1 MYIKQKARVFFMW
14 YSFYNRFNAFII
26 KMALGIYLFGKPLV
40 TLMVKCRMMPTQP
53 KLTRFNQNV
62 MSKYQIYNSIFMTLP
77 FDTITKTGV
86 LLPLF
91 HETCKKGFTAGDNPT
106 TIVERFF
113 KKYQDRRSTE
123 SQINLLFRFI
133 QYIERQVVLFD
144 AIEDAAFPIVNNMDG
159 IGTLRSLKESVTAEN
174 KLELL
179 QKYLEEFKVRI
190 VLTAHPTQFYP
201 GSVLGI
207 ITDLTEAIR
216 ENDLLRINDLLA
228 QLGKTPFF
236 KHKKPSPY
244 DEAVS
249 LIWYLE
255 NVFYKSF
262 GTIYDYIQQNIFD
275 GKQIDND
282 IINVGFWPGGDRDG
296 NPFVTPEI
304 TLKVA
309 KRLRETVIKNYYRD
323 VRKLRRKLTFD
334 GVEDKIVVLETE
346 LYKII
351 TNKKSSLTVD
361 NFSSELKEIKQLVI
375 DKHQS
380 LYVSEV
386 NSLINKIHL
395 FGFHFSALDIRQ
407 DSRVHHTVFTNMVD
421 AIIDSGSDIF
431 PKKYHELKESEQV
444 KILSQVNGE
453 VDLSLIKDDD
463 TLKALNTMKA
473 IKTIQET
480 NGERAAN
487 RYIISNNQT
496 TLNVMQLFAMLK
508 LVAFQEELTVDIG
521 PLFET
526 ITDLKNAPVVMEEL
540 YTNPEYAAHL
550 KSRGNRQTI
559 MLGFSD
565 GTKDGGYLMANW
577 AIYKAKENL
586 TTVSRKYGIN
596 VIFFDGR
603 GGPPARGGG
612 KTHNFYASLGPTI
625 EDKEVQLTIQGQTIS
640 SNFGTLESSQY
651 NLEQLISSGIHNS
664 LSDADL
670 SMLPENR
677 AVMTDLADRS
687 YKAYSDFKAHPKFI
701 PYLEHM
707 STLKYY
713 AKTNIGSRPSKRG
726 KAKGLVFEDLRA
738 IPFVGSWSQLKQNV
752 PGFFGVGT
760 ALKHYED
767 IGEFEKA
774 QHLFKTSD
782 FFKTLIENSMMS
794 LSKSFFDLT
803 KYMSEDEEYGDFWNI
818 IYNEYETSKRLLL
831 KLTGYKEL
839 MEEEPAGKASVA
851 VRESIVLP
859 LLTIQQFALKKIQ
872 ELEKSGVTTGKEIE
886 VYQKMVTRSLFGNI
900 NASRNSA

>member
-1 MYIKQKARVFFMW
+1 
-14 YSFYNRFNAFII
+14 
-26 KMALGIYLFGKPLV
+26 
-40 TLMVKCRMMPTQP
+40 MPVQP

-62 MSKYQIYNSIFMTLP
+62 LSKYQIYNSIFMTLP
-77 FDTITKTGV
+77 FDAITKTGA

-91 HETCKKGFTAGDNPT
+91 HETCEKGFAKQDNPT
-106 TIVERFF
+106 AIVETFF
-113 KKYQDRRSTE
+113 KKYQSSRSHE
-123 SQINLLFRFI
+123 SQTNLLFKFI

-144 AIEDAAFPIVNNMDG
+144 AIEDAAFPLVNNMDG
-159 IGTLRSLKESVTAEN
+159 IGTLRSLKESATAEN
-174 KLELL
+174 KLETL
-179 QKYLEEFKVRI
+179 KTYLEEFKVRI

-236 KHKKPSPY
+236 KHEKPTPY

-262 GTIYDYIQQNIFD
+262 GSIYDYIQQNIFD
-275 GKQIDND
+275 GEHIDND
-282 IINVGFWPGGDRDG
+282 IINIGFWPGGDRDG

-309 KRLRETVIKNYYRD
+309 NRLRETVIKNYYRD
-323 VRKLRRKLTFD
+323 VRSLKRKLSFQ
-334 GVEDKIVVLETE
+334 GVEDRVSTLEQK
-346 LYKII
+346 LYKMI
-351 TNKKSSLTVD
+351 TNQESDLTLVS
-361 NFSSELKEIKQLVI
+361 FTSELKEIKEI
-375 DKHQS
+375 IIEKHQS
-380 LYVSEV
+380 LYVNEV
-386 NSLINKIHL
+386 NSLLNKVHL
-395 FGFHFSALDIRQ
+395 FGFHFANLDIRQ
-407 DSRVHHTVFTNMVD
+407 DSRKHEQFFNDMVNTL
-421 AIIDSGSDIF
+421 IESGSTIF
-431 PKKYHELKESEQV
+431 PKNYQDLSEKEQV
-444 KILSQVNGE
+444 EILSKVEGS
-453 VDLSLIKDDD
+453 VDLSLIKDEE

-473 IKTIQET
+473 IKTIQTT
-480 NGERAAN
+480 NGEVAAN

-496 TLNVMQLFAMLK
+496 TLHVMQLFAMLK
-508 LVAFQEELTVDIG
+508 LVAFQDKLTVDVG

-526 ITDLKNAPVVMEEL
+526 ITDLENAPQVMEEL

-550 KSRGNRQTI
+550 KSRGNKQTI

-586 TTVSRKYGIN
+586 TTISRQYGIT

-640 SNFGTLESSQY
+640 SNFGTLDSSQY
-651 NLEQLISSGIHNS
+651 NLEQLISSGIYNS
-664 LSDADL
+664 LSDKDL

-677 AVMTDLADRS
+677 DVMTDLSERS
-687 YKAYSDFKAHPKFI
+687 YKAYSAFKAHPKFI
-701 PYLEHM
+701 SYLEHM

-726 KAKGLVFEDLRA
+726 KAEGLVFEDLRA

-767 IGEFEKA
+767 TNTFEKV

-803 KYMSEDEEYGDFWNI
+803 KYMSDDEEYGGFWNV
-818 IYNEYETSKRLLL
+818 IYEEYKTSKRLLL
-831 KLTGYKEL
+831 KLTGYTEL
-839 MEEEPAGKASVA
+839 MQEEPAGSASIA

-859 LLTIQQFALKKIQ
+859 LLTIQQYALKKIQ
-872 ELEKSGVTTGKEIE
+872 ELEKAE
-886 VYQKMVTRSLFGNI
+886 VRDDAQIAIYEKLVTRSLFGNI

>member
-1 MYIKQKARVFFMW
+1 
-14 YSFYNRFNAFII
+14 
-26 KMALGIYLFGKPLV
+26 
-40 TLMVKCRMMPTQP
+40 MPTQP

-62 MSKYQIYNSIFMTLP
+62 LSKYQIYNSIFMTLP
-77 FDTITKTGV
+77 FDSVTKTGA

-91 HETCKKGFTAGDNPT
+91 HETCKKGFAHQEDPT
-106 TIVERFF
+106 TIVTTFF
-113 KKYQDRRSTE
+113 KKYQARRSEE

-144 AIEDAAFPIVNNMDG
+144 AIEDAAFPVVNNMDG
-159 IGTLRSLKESVTAEN
+159 IGTLRSLKETVTAEN
-174 KLELL
+174 KMDTLR
-179 QKYLEEFKVRI
+179 KYLEEFKVRI

-236 KHKKPSPY
+236 KDNKPSPF

-275 GKQIDND
+275 GQQIEND
-282 IINVGFWPGGDRDG
+282 IINIGFWPGGDRDG

-309 KRLRETVIKNYYRD
+309 ARLRLSIIKNYYRNI
-323 VRKLRRKLTFD
+323 RRLKRSLTFE
-334 GVEDKIVVLETE
+334 GVEDRMASLEDE
-346 LYKII
+346 LYSII
-351 TNKKSSLTVD
+351 TNQTSSLTLP
-361 NFSSELKEIKQLVI
+361 FLISELKAVKQIII

-380 LYVSEV
+380 LYLDEV
-386 NSLINKIHL
+386 NSLLNKVHL
-395 FGFHFSALDIRQ
+395 FGFHFANLDIRQ
-407 DSRVHHTVFTNMVD
+407 DSRKHNQYFNEMVNTL
-421 AIIDSGSDIF
+421 ITSGSDIF
-431 PKKYHELKESEQV
+431 PKNYHDLSENEQV
-444 KILSQVNGE
+444 NILSTVNGT
-453 VDLSLIKDDD
+453 VDLSLIKDEE
-463 TLKALNTMKA
+463 TLMALNTMKA
-473 IKTIQET
+473 IKTIQEA
-480 NGERAAN
+480 NGEKAAN

-508 LVAFQEELTVDIG
+508 LVAFQDVLTVDIG

-526 ITDLKNAPVVMEEL
+526 ITDLENAPKVMEEL
-540 YTNPEYAAHL
+540 YTNPEYAKHL
-550 KSRGNRQTI
+550 KSRGNKQTI

-577 AIYKAKENL
+577 AIYKAKEAL
-586 TTVSRKYGIN
+586 TTVSRKYN
-596 VIFFDGR
+596 VKVIFFDGR

-612 KTHNFYASLGPTI
+612 NTHKFYASLGPTI
-625 EDKEVQLTIQGQTIS
+625 EDEEVQLTIQGQTIS

-651 NLEQLISSGIHNS
+651 NLEQLISSGIDNS
-664 LSDADL
+664 ISDKDL
-670 SMLPENR
+670 SMSAENR
-677 AVMTDLADRS
+677 AVMTDLAQRS
-687 YKAYSDFKAHPKFI
+687 YKAYSDFKSHPKFI
-701 PYLEHM
+701 SYLEHM

-726 KAKGLVFEDLRA
+726 KSEGLVFEDLRA

-767 IGEFEKA
+767 AGEFDKV
-774 QHLFKTSD
+774 QTLIKTSD
-782 FFKTLIENSMMS
+782 FFKTLIGNSMMS

-803 KYMSEDEEYGDFWNI
+803 RYMAEDVEYGEFWKV
-818 IYNEYETSKRLLL
+818 IYDEYETSKRLIL

-839 MEEEPAGKASVA
+839 MQEEPVGKASIA

-859 LLTIQQFALKKIQ
+859 LLTIQQYALKKIQ
-872 ELEKSGVTTGKEIE
+872 ELEKADIKDEEQIKIFE
-886 VYQKMVTRSLFGNI
+886 KMVTRSLFGNI